1 MFKNRKD
8 GRRKTRICRVNASLV
23 TPGKYLSH
31 SLSCSVY
38 TQDYLKMKLKEEFR
52 FNQAQFPR
60 SKGLFREQQPV
71 IEPASS
77 LLFSATFMSVL
88 CPGLLSSALT

>member
-1 MFKNRKD
+1 
-8 GRRKTRICRVNASLV
+8 
-23 TPGKYLSH
+23 
-31 SLSCSVY
+31 
-38 TQDYLKMKLKEEFR
+38 MKLKEEFR